1 MGEQEFTKEHRLL
14 NSYEFDAVFK
24 GKEYRIGTP
33 EFLILA
39 KRNNAAHSRIGM
51 VIGKKTVKL
60 AVNRSKVKRAIR
72 ESFRKHFQKSLTLDI
87 VVVSRPSV
95 NQFLKAG
102 LFSKLVDNWLS
113 LGQKAS
119 HLAQSAE

>member
-1 MGEQEFTKEHRLL
+1 MGEQEFTKKHRLL
-14 NSYEFDAVFK
+14 NSFEFNAVFK

-39 KRNNAAHSRIGM
+39 KRNNEAHSRIGM
-51 VIGKKTVKL
+51 VIGKKTIKL

-72 ESFRKHFQKSLTLDI
+72 ESFRRHFQKNITLDI

-95 NQFLKAG
+95 NQLLKAG
-102 LFSKLVDNWLS
+102 LFSKLADSWIS

-119 HLAQSAE
+119 LLAQSAE